1 MSRAGAA
8 TGPAAVERTEMG
20 LLITIEK
27 WAENLD
33 EATVGQWLKQ
43 EGDPVAVGDG
53 VVEIITDKATFE
65 WESEV
70 AGVLRRIYTA
80 DKSVV
85 PVGYVI
91 GFIGALDEESPDVE
105 ARNAE
110 LLAQR
115 QALELKLDGAGDE
128 PPPAAKPTTRV
139 RATPA
144 ARRRA
149 REAKVSLE
157 EVAAA
162 LESDGP
168 VSEQDVEQYL
178 SRRSQ

>member
-1 MSRAGAA
+1 
-8 TGPAAVERTEMG
+8 MG
-20 LLITIEK
+20 LLIVIEK

-33 EATVGQWLKQ
+33 EATIGGWLKR
-43 EGDPVAVGDG
+43 EGDPVAVGDA
-53 VVEIITDKATFE
+53 VAEIITDKATFE

-70 AGVLRRIYTA
+70 AGVLRKTYAA

-91 GFIGALDEESPDVE
+91 GFIGDPEEPLPEVE
-105 ARNAE
+105 EQNAR
-110 LLAQR
+110 LLAAR
-115 QALELKLDGAGDE
+115 QALELKLDDLAGE
-128 PPPAAKPTTRV
+128 PGEPVGSGRRV

-149 REAKVSLE
+149 REAGVSLE

-162 LESDGP
+162 LGLDGAL
-168 VSEQDVEQYL
+168 SEEDVDRYL
-178 SRRSQ
+178 AERDR